1 MKWLFAAAASVLV
14 RVGFRRRS
22 AEDLVRDLSRSR
34 WRLSVTVITSM
45 IAPLAEIA
53 FIFLLYALVEPAQR
67 AALTEKLA
75 AVRIAAFQAAMSTEH
90 GYVVITASAAVV
102 LLAATIASKAVYG
115 YLQAEFLFQSYI
127 IQSRRILAGYLA
139 ATPTRAM
146 TLDRARVANVA
157 VIETG
162 LYGKVVFSL
171 LDALTNVVGAILFAA
186 AATTMAPG
194 LVALAVVIAA
204 VTFIITHR
212 GFALQKKLGAQRI
225 QVQTSLLGRVWEIL
239 NGYRT
244 IKIEAGERKLL
255 DLLWRDL
262 KRGQKWRLTK
272 QNNEQFIKLGSEA
285 TLYLALLAMVIL
297 ATSVFGLAASLVLVF
312 LVVLG
317 RLQKY
322 VTGLQQAWIHV
333 QHAAPSVNAIADVLE
348 VCEMESPPATIETAS
363 ARPQSVALTF
373 DGVTFNYDA
382 GTPVLRNVNLAF
394 KPGDR
399 VLIQGPSGQGKSTLL
414 FLAAGLLRPTAG
426 SVAINGENLDDAV
439 FYRMRSVVTYLAPNV
454 YLFRGSIRE
463 NLCLDIDYPEP
474 EIQRAIDLAR
484 LRSVVNRLPEGL
496 DSDIGDDGCHLSL
509 GERQRIMLA
518 RIFLKRPLLVLMDE
532 ATTNL
537 DLDNEAAV
545 LRDLWAHIDRNA
557 IVLMVTHRAP
567 VGVDFSVTL
576 DVNES
581 TIGAAHPEKPALL
594 AEEHVKR

>member
-1 MKWLFAAAASVLV
+1 MV
-14 RVGFRRRS
+14 
-22 AEDLVRDLSRSR
+22 
-34 WRLSVTVITSM
+34 
-45 IAPLAEIA
+45 APLAEIG
-53 FIFLLYALVEPAQR
+53 FIVLLYALVEPTQR
-67 AALTEKLA
+67 AALTERLR
-75 AVRIAAFQAAMSTEH
+75 AVGIPSLQAALSTDT
-90 GYVVITASAAVV
+90 GYIALTATAAVV
-102 LLAATIASKAVYG
+102 LLCVTIAAKGVYG
-115 YLQAEFLFQSYI
+115 YLQAQFLFRSFI
-127 IQSRRILAGYLA
+127 TQSRRIVAAYLA
-139 ATPTRAM
+139 ATPSRAM

-194 LVALAVVIAA
+194 LVVLAVVIAM
-204 VTFIITHR
+204 VTFLITHR

-225 QVQTSLLGRVWEIL
+225 KVQTSLLGRVWEIL

-262 KRGQKWRLTK
+262 QRGQKWRLTK

-285 TLYLALLAMVIL
+285 TLYVALLAMIVL
-297 ATSVFGLAASLVLVF
+297 ATTVFGLPASLMLMF

-348 VCEMESPPATIETAS
+348 VCETESTRPANLEAVS
-363 ARPQSVALTF
+363 SRPGSLALTF
-373 DGVTFNYDA
+373 DDVTFGYDA
-382 GTPVLRNVNLAF
+382 GRQVLSNVNLAF

-399 VLIQGPSGQGKSTLL
+399 VLIQGPSGRGKSTLL
-414 FLAAGLLRPTAG
+414 FLAAGLLRPSHG
-426 SVAINGENLDDAV
+426 SVTINGETLDDAV
-439 FYRMRSVVTYLAPNV
+439 FYRVRSVVTYLAPNV

-463 NLCLDIDYPEP
+463 NLCLDTDYPDAEL
-474 EIQRAIDLAR
+474 ERAIDLAR
-484 LRSVVNRLPEGL
+484 LRGVVNRLPEGL

-537 DLDNEAAV
+537 DLENEAAI
-545 LRDLWAHIDRNA
+545 LRDLWANIDRNA
-557 IVLMVTHRAP
+557 IVLLVTHRAP
-567 VGVDFSVTL
+567 VGVDFSMTL
-576 DVNES
+576 DLDDR
-581 TIGAAHPEKPALL
+581 TIREAVSQPA
-594 AEEHVKR
+594 RSGDR